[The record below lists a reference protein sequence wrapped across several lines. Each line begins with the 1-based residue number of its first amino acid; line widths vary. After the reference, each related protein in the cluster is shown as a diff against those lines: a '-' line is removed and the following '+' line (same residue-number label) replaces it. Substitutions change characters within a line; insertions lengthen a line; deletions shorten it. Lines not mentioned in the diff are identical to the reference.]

1 MLKSATR
8 LLAVA
13 LALAFCLSAA
23 LAYGRAPS
31 KSARSNKHKPAG
43 HAQSSKAVS
52 HRSRYLEHE
61 QEVPSK
67 TGLLEGGPFAF
78 EAENYLSR
86 AYPATQIPLS
96 ARESSKPQFQQID
109 DESHNGER
117 GERVDTPWI
126 SIGPYN
132 AVYPPELNRTPISYV
147 ASGRITALAVE
158 PNCRQNRCRL
168 YVGAAGGGIWR
179 TNRAMS
185 DDQDWEFIS
194 GSFATNAIGTIT
206 IDPNDPSGETIYVG
220 TGEPN
225 ASADSEAGLGIYKTT
240 DGGKHWSLL
249 PAVAG
254 PFANFPKDL
263 SISQITI
270 HPTNANIIYVSVDF
284 GIRGVT
290 AVSSDSFPPN
300 TAPAGVYKSVD
311 GGNTFTFIWDGAKSG
326 QGVNAVALDPKN
338 PDIIY
343 AAAYERGVWRN
354 SPSDGGVFKQVFV
367 PQSLGSGADQTSF
380 ALTVKNGKTRMYA
393 GDGSVGPP
401 LTPSTVWRNDNMDQ
415 PASVLVVANTNSTT
429 GGWKQLTSSAPADP
443 GYATYNYCTGQCWYD
458 NRVYTPA
465 GQPDTVYVMGSF
477 EYGEAGGV
485 SNGRAVVR
493 STTAGDPDP
502 AHNNRTFTDLTRDS
516 SSNTAPNGIHPDQH
530 AIAFFPLNPDIFFE
544 GSDGGLMRSS
554 GAFADISGQ
563 CAGRGL
569 PPDRTLACQR
579 MLSSVPTLLTSMN
592 VGLNTL
598 QFQSLSINPKNPTG
612 QLLGGTQDN
621 GTFVFQGSFFTWPQ
635 TIFGDGG
642 QSGFNAANPK
652 ITFHTYTGPA
662 ADSNFHGVDPFGW
675 VFISDPLFASGE
687 SSRFYMPMIADP
699 NPVKG
704 GTLFAGLQGVWR
716 TTDNGGNQAYLEA
729 NCSEIGTST
738 PLPCG
743 DWIEIASD
751 NPTGST
757 SPRGRL
763 GNPFY
768 GPTRVGGQVAA
779 ITRAPQDTGTLWAA
793 TSLGRV
799 YVSKNAD
806 AAGVAVIWHR
816 IDQTAAN
823 SPGRFVSGIY
833 VDPANS
839 NHAWISYSG
848 YNVNTPAQPGHVFEV
863 TFDPLTGTG
872 VWKDLDGGT
881 GPMGD
886 LPVTALVRDDPT
898 GDVYAAT
905 DFGVLRLP
913 GGDAAAA
920 WQTAGENLPQV
931 EVPGLSI
938 STSARVLYAATH
950 GRGAYALL
958 LPDVDKHKDG
968 HDQGHGGDRD

>member
-1 MLKSATR
+1 MKSGVR
-8 LLAVA
+8 LFAIA
-13 LALAFCLSAA
+13 LALAFGLSSV
-23 LAYGRAPS
+23 LAYGRVPS
-31 KSARSNKHKPAG
+31 KTSRTKKHQSHSKVQKKAAPRHEARF
-43 HAQSSKAVS
+43 
-52 HRSRYLEHE
+52 LEHE
-61 QEVPSK
+61 KEVPSK
-67 TGLLEGGPFAF
+67 DGLLEGGPFAF
-78 EAENYLSR
+78 EAENYMSR
-86 AYPATQIPLS
+86 AYPSDHIPLS
-96 ARESSKPQFQQID
+96 SRELSKPQFDQID
-109 DESHNGER
+109 EESHNGER

-126 SIGPYN
+126 SIGPYK
-132 AVYPPELNRTPISYV
+132 AVYPAVLNRTPVPYV
-147 ASGRITALAVE
+147 ASGRITGLAID
-158 PNCRQNRCRL
+158 PNCRENRCRL

-185 DDQDWEFIS
+185 NDQDWKFIS

-206 IDPNDPSGETIYVG
+206 IDPTDPSGETIYVG

-225 ASADSEAGLGIYKTT
+225 ASADSEAGLGIYKST
-240 DGGKHWSLL
+240 DSGDHWRLL
-249 PAVAG
+249 PAVSG
-254 PFANFPKDL
+254 PFANFAKDL

-270 HPTNANIIYVSVDF
+270 DPTNSKTIYVATDF

-290 AVSSDSFPPN
+290 SVTSDSFPQS
-300 TAPAGVYKSVD
+300 APPGVYKSTD
-311 GGNTFTFIWDGAKSG
+311 GGNTFTFIWDGAKSP
-326 QGVNAVALDPKN
+326 QGVNAVVLDPKD
-338 PDIIY
+338 PTIIY
-343 AAAYERGVWRN
+343 AAAYERGIWRN
-354 SPSDGGVFKQVFV
+354 SPTDGGVFKQVFL
-367 PQSLGSGADQTSF
+367 PQSLGSSVDQTAF
-380 ALTVKNGKTRMYA
+380 ALTVKNGHTRGYA

-401 LTPSTVWRNDNMDQ
+401 LTPSTVWRNDNLDL
-415 PASVLVVANTNSTT
+415 PAAALVAS
-429 GGWKQLTSSAPADP
+429 WKLLTSPAPADP
-443 GYATYNYCTGQCWYD
+443 NFATYNYCTGQCWYD

-465 GQPDTVYVMGSF
+465 GRPDTVYVMGSF
-477 EYGEAGGV
+477 EYNEAGGV
-485 SNGRAVVR
+485 SNGRAVIR

-502 AHNNRTFTDLTRDS
+502 AHNNRTFTDMTRDS

-530 AIAFFPLNPDIFFE
+530 AIVFFPANPDIWFE

-554 GAFADISGQ
+554 GNYADISGQ

-569 PPDRTLACQR
+569 PPDQTIACQR
-579 MLSSVPTLLTSMN
+579 LLSSVPTLLTSMN

-621 GTFVFQGSFFTWPQ
+621 GTFVFQGSIFTWPQ

-642 QSGFNAANPK
+642 QSGFNAANPT

-662 ADSNFHGVDPFGW
+662 ADSNFHGTDPFGW
-675 VFISDPLFASGE
+675 VFISSPLFASRE

-699 NPVKG
+699 NPAKG

-716 TTDNGGNQAYLEA
+716 TTDNGGDQKYLEA
-729 NCSEIGTST
+729 NCSEIGTNT

-743 DWIEIASD
+743 DWIEVAS
-751 NPTGST
+751 PTGGT
-757 SPRGRL
+757 SPSGRL

-779 ITRAPQDTGTLWAA
+779 ITRARQDTGTIWAA
-793 TSLGRV
+793 MSTGRV
-799 YVSKNAD
+799 FVTKNGD
-806 AAGVAVIWHR
+806 APGPAVIWTR
-816 IDQTAAN
+816 IDTLAAN

-839 NHAWISYSG
+839 NRAWISYSG
-848 YNVNTPAQPGHVFEV
+848 YNVNTPTTPGHVFEV
-863 TFDPLTGTG
+863 TFDPTVAPAGAA

-898 GDVYAAT
+898 GDLYAAN

-913 GGDAAAA
+913 RGDADAA
-920 WQTAGENLPQV
+920 WQTAGEDLPAV

-958 LPDVDKHKDG
+958 LPEVGDKDH
-968 HDQGHGGDRD
+968 HDRKEGHGDQE